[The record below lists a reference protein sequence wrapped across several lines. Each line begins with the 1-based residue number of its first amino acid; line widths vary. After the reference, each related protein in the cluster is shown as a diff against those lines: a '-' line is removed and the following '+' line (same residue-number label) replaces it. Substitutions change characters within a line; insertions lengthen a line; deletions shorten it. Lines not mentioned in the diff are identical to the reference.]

1 MRAVGY
7 QKSLPVTD
15 ENALVDIE
23 LPDPVATG
31 HDILVEVKAVSV
43 NPIDTKVRMRA
54 EPPPGEWKVL
64 GWDAAGI
71 VRAVGPEVKR
81 FRPGDEVWYAGAV
94 TRPGCNSQLH
104 LVDERIAG
112 KKPRSLSWVE
122 AAAMPLTA
130 VTAWEMLF
138 DRLDITRPIPGV
150 PQALLIIGA
159 GGGVGSMA
167 VQLARRPGNVT
178 VIGTASRP
186 ETADWAK
193 SLGAEYVLDHSRPL
207 APQTEALGL
216 LGGPGYVFSI
226 TQTDKHFTDVVKLIA
241 PQGRFGLIDDPS
253 SLDIMPF
260 KAKSV
265 STHWEL
271 MFTRSTFQTADMIRQ
286 AEILEEVSNLVD
298 AGVLKTTLSDVAG
311 PINAA
316 NLRRAHALLESGTA
330 RGKIVLEG
338 FGE

>member
-23 LPDPVATG
+23 LPVPEAKG
-31 HDILVEVKAVSV
+31 HDLLVEVKAVSV
-43 NPIDTKVRMRA
+43 NPVDTKVRMRA
-54 EPPPGEWKVL
+54 EPAPGQWKIL
-64 GWDAAGI
+64 GWDAAG
-71 VRAVGPEVKR
+71 VVKAVGPDVKR
-81 FRPGDEVWYAGAV
+81 FQPGDEVYYAGAV
-94 TRPGCNSQLH
+94 TRQGCNSEFH

-112 KKPRSLSWVE
+112 HKPRSLNWAE
-122 AAAMPLTA
+122 AAAMPLTT

-138 DRLDITRPIPGV
+138 DRLDITRLVPGAA
-150 PQALLIIGA
+150 QAILIIGA

-167 VQLARRPGNVT
+167 VQLARRPGNIT

-186 ETADWAK
+186 ETFEWAR
-193 SLGAEYVLDHSRPL
+193 SLGAHYMIDHRQKL
-207 APQTEALGL
+207 APQIEALGI
-216 LGGPGYVFSI
+216 GAPGYVFSI
-226 TQTDKHFTDVVKLIA
+226 TQTDRHFPDVVQLIA
-241 PQGRFGLIDDPS
+241 PQGRFGLIDDPP

-265 STHWEL
+265 SAHWEL

-286 AEILEEVSNLVD
+286 AEILEEVSSLVD
-298 AGVLKTTLSDVAG
+298 AGVLRTTLNEVLG

-316 NLRRAHALLESGTA
+316 NLRKAHALLESGTVK
-330 RGKIVLEG
+330 GKIVLEG
-338 FGE
+338 FGS